1 MPISPLR
8 SAAASSTTGFRSCRY
23 PIPPAR
29 AAGRTC
35 PRTSCGWRLRSGS
48 CTTSSAAD
56 GPELPL
62 AGNALQLGAA
72 TIAELD
78 ARARDEIAHGRGH
91 DDLAWSSDC
100 SDARA
105 GVHGDPGDLLA
116 HQLALT
122 RVDAGAHVEAELV
135 SHARDDG
142 RRAPDRPRRPVEAR
156 HEAVARGVDLDA
168 AVVHELAAH
177 ELVMAREELAPPL
190 VAEPHRGL
198 GRAHEIG
205 EDDRC
210 EHTVG
215 YMGRP
220 HTGQEL
226 LDLAEKLLGLSEPGD
241 VRISRELDE
250 ARTRDAR

>member
-105 GVHGDPGDLLA
+105 
-116 HQLALT
+116 
-122 RVDAGAHVEAELV
+122 
-135 SHARDDG
+135 
-142 RRAPDRPRRPVEAR
+142 
-156 HEAVARGVDLDA
+156 
-168 AVVHELAAH
+168 VVHELAAH

-226 LDLAEKLLGLSEPGD
+226 LDLAEK
-241 VRISRELDE
+241 
-250 ARTRDAR
+250 

>member
-72 TIAELD
+72 TFAELD

-135 SHARDDG
+135 
-142 RRAPDRPRRPVEAR
+142 
-156 HEAVARGVDLDA
+156 
-168 AVVHELAAH
+168 
-177 ELVMAREELAPPL
+177 MAREELAPPL

-226 LDLAEKLLGLSEPGD
+226 LELA
-241 VRISRELDE
+241 E
-250 ARTRDAR
+250 ARTRDARRDPPCLVDVHVAIADPLQHQGRHANRR